1 MKILI
6 VDDEALARSRLR
18 RMLEELGNVEVIG
31 EADNGVDALT
41 LICQQHPDIALL
53 DIRMPAMGGLELA
66 RHLTAL
72 DHPPA
77 VIFTT
82 AFDNHALAAFE
93 TQAIGYLLKPVRKE
107 LLKSALDAARRLNRA
122 QLSGLEKT
130 HETGTARSHISAC
143 IGAHIELIAVADIY
157 YFQAEQKYTSV
168 HHKGGETVIE
178 EPLKDLEEEFGERFL
193 RIHRN
198 ALVAKHY
205 ISGMHKDENG
215 QYTLTLNGCDQQL
228 EVSRRMASSVKEAI
242 KKG

>member
-18 RMLEELGNVEVIG
+18 RMLEELGNIEVIG

-41 LICQQHPDIALL
+41 LICQQHPDIVLL
-53 DIRMPAMGGLELA
+53 DIRMPGMDGLELA

-82 AFDNHALAAFE
+82 AFDGHALAAFE
-93 TQAIGYLLKPVRKE
+93 TQAIGYLLKPVRRE
-107 LLKSALDAARRLNRA
+107 LLKNALDAARRLNRA
-122 QLSGLEKT
+122 QLTGLENMP
-130 HETGTARSHISAC
+130 GAGAARSHISAR
-143 IGAHIELIAVADIY
+143 IGSHIELIAVADIY
-157 YFQAEQKYTSV
+157 YFQAEQKYTSL

-178 EPLKDLEEEFGERFL
+178 EPLKELEEEFGERFL

-198 ALVAKHY
+198 ALVAKHH
-205 ISGMHKDENG
+205 ISGMHKDETG
-215 QYTLTLNGCDQQL
+215 QYSLTLNGCARKL
-228 EVSRRMASSVKEAI
+228 EVSRRMVAAVKAAI
-242 KKG
+242 KR

>member
-18 RMLEELGNVEVIG
+18 RMLDEMAHVEVIG
-31 EADNGVDALT
+31 EADNGIDALAS
-41 LICQQHPDIALL
+41 ICQQHPDIVLL
-53 DIRMPAMGGLELA
+53 DIRMPGMDGLELA

-107 LLKSALDAARRLNRA
+107 LLKNALDAARRINRA
-122 QLSGLEKT
+122 QLTGLENMP
-130 HETGTARSHISAC
+130 EAGAARSHISAR
-143 IGAHIELIAVADIY
+143 IGSHIELIAVADIY

-168 HHKGGETVIE
+168 HHKGGELIIE
-178 EPLKDLEEEFGERFL
+178 EPLKELEEEFGERFL

-215 QYTLTLNGCDQQL
+215 QYTLTLNGCEQRL
-228 EVSRRMASSVKEAI
+228 EVSRRMASAVKAGI
-242 KKG
+242 KRG